1 MGSELPKFE
10 DLFAPYACFA
20 AQTRGRVVQE
30 PESPFRSPYQRDR
43 DRLIHSSGFRRLKHK
58 TQVFVYHEGDHYR
71 TRLTHSLEVAQI
83 SRSVCRSMNL
93 NEDLA
98 EALALAHDLGHP
110 PFGHAGEEALNAA
123 MKDHGGFDHNAQALR
138 LVTSLE
144 RRYAAFDG
152 LNLSWETLEGLV
164 KHNGP
169 LVDKPID
176 HKNPPMELP
185 FATREYSPQFD
196 LELHTYPSAEAQVAS
211 LADDIAYSSHDLD
224 DGLRAHLFEIEEL
237 KSINVVG
244 QLIDEVRWTYPKASN
259 DILIHELV
267 RRLINRMVGD
277 LTIESRRRLGELK
290 PESVE
295 DIRQWDRPVIAF
307 SPEMELA
314 VKALKGFL
322 YQRMYRH
329 YLVNRMASKAKRV
342 ISDLF
347 NLYINEPEVLPTEW
361 ADRTN
366 GANTPETVRV
376 VSDFIAGMTDRFAF
390 REHTKLFDLSD
401 VSV

>member
-1 MGSELPKFE
+1 MGDERPQFE
-10 DLFAPYACFA
+10 DLFAPYAVFA

-43 DRLIHSSGFRRLKHK
+43 DRLIHSSAFRRLKHK

-83 SRSVCRSMNL
+83 SRSVCRTLNL

-98 EALALAHDLGHP
+98 EALSLAHDLGHP
-110 PFGHAGEEALNAA
+110 PFGHAGEDALNLA
-123 MKDHGGFDHNAQALR
+123 MADIGGFDHNAQALR

-144 RRYAAFDG
+144 RRYAAFNG
-152 LNLSWETLEGLV
+152 LNLSWECLEGMA

-169 LVDKPID
+169 QVDKKID
-176 HKNPPMELP
+176 HKNPPESLAFGMREFLP
-185 FATREYSPQFD
+185 SFD
-196 LELHTYPSAEAQVAS
+196 LELHTYASAEAQVAA

-224 DGLRAHLFEIEEL
+224 DGLRAHLFEIDEL
-237 KSINVVG
+237 KRIGVVG
-244 QLIDEVRWTYPKASN
+244 QLIDEVKWTYPNASN

-277 LTIESRRRLGELK
+277 LTIESKRRLAELK
-290 PESVE
+290 PKTAQ
-295 DIRQWDRPVIAF
+295 DIRNWDRPAIAF
-307 SPEMELA
+307 SMEMELA
-314 VKALKGFL
+314 VKSLKAFL
-322 YQRMYRH
+322 HQRMYKH

-342 ISDLF
+342 VTDLF
-347 NLYINEPEVLPTEW
+347 SLYVSEPEVLPTEW
-361 ADRTN
+361 AERTN
-366 GANTPETVRV
+366 GADTQETARV
-376 VSDFIAGMTDRFAF
+376 VADFIAGMTDRFAF
-390 REHTKLFDLSD
+390 REHSKLFDLSD